1 MMVPALPVMSDAP
14 PMATPAALA
23 RERDTAEDDT
33 TTIETFPIILK
44 GKERL
49 SVSQC
54 SCRTYTKSPPMEG
67 TEKLKPTIKLKVDD
81 GEIAVLPFIICL
93 F

>member
-1 MMVPALPVMSDAP
+1 MSLITPLP
-14 PMATPAALA
+14 
-23 RERDTAEDDT
+23 
-33 TTIETFPIILK
+33 F
-44 GKERL
+44 
-49 SVSQC
+49 
-54 SCRTYTKSPPMEG
+54 EG

>member
-1 MMVPALPVMSDAP
+1 MAFAT
-14 PMATPAALA
+14 MATDSKQLYL
-23 RERDTAEDDT
+23 
-33 TTIETFPIILK
+33 IIHDH
-44 GKERL
+44 
-49 SVSQC
+49 
-54 SCRTYTKSPPMEG
+54 RTKKRKDIGCPEG